1 MNKRMMTILMA
12 GTLAVTAI
20 PASAQLLG
28 GGMGGAMNGA
38 LGGQLGGA
46 GGPAAGGMLGGS
58 GDGRFG
64 ADPQLGGVREG
75 LGRAR
80 STTSETAA
88 RGAETGKAKAG
99 AAKERVSSAASSDRS
114 LQATGGGSVEKQA
127 AGRNVRAGGN
137 TSQSVT
143 RDASGLSLGSANDGD
158 ASITKV
164 EPPVAAAPA
173 DAPAEAAPAST
184 K

>member
-1 MNKRMMTILMA
+1 MNKRMMNILVA
-12 GTLAVTAI
+12 GALAAATI

-28 GGMGGAMNGA
+28 GGIGGA
-38 LGGQLGGA
+38 LGGQA
-46 GGPAAGGMLGGS
+46 GGQMGPGIGGMIGGS
-58 GDGRFG
+58 GEGRFG

-80 STTSETAA
+80 TATSDAAA
-88 RGAETGKAKAG
+88 RGAETGKARAG
-99 AAKERVSSAASSDRS
+99 AVKDHAASAASGDRS
-114 LQATGGGSVEKQA
+114 LTAAGGGSVEKQA

-137 TSQSVT
+137 TSQSLT
-143 RDASGLSLGSANDGD
+143 RDASGLSLGSANNGD

-164 EPPVAAAPA
+164 EPPVAEAPA
-173 DAPAEAAPAST
+173 AAPAEAAPA

>member
-28 GGMGGAMNGA
+28 GGIGGAMNGT
-38 LGGQLGGA
+38 LGGQMGGPTSPGA
-46 GGPAAGGMLGGS
+46 GGMIGGS

-80 STTSETAA
+80 SATSDAA
-88 RGAETGKAKAG
+88 TRGAEAGKAKAG
-99 AAKERVSSAASSDRS
+99 AAKERVSSEASSDRS
-114 LQATGGGSVEKQA
+114 LTAAGGGSVEKQA

-164 EPPVAAAPA
+164 EPPVAATPA
-173 DAPAEAAPAST
+173 DAPAPAASEPA